1 MKDLISRAAWEIYGA
16 EHLVVLT
23 GAGISTESGIP
34 DFRSPGGLWEKY
46 DPTEFMYERFMAD
59 PKRIWEMS
67 LTMKEEG
74 DLDMEEAEPNPA
86 HTAIA
91 ELEAMGY
98 LKCVITQNVDNL
110 HQKAGSKDVI
120 EFHGNLLFGRCIS
133 CSQRYPIKAIE
144 AQIERAGLPP
154 RCEKCEGI
162 LKPDAVFFGE
172 PIPPHALHRSI
183 SEARMADVM
192 IVAGTSAVVYPAA
205 ELPFIAKRGGGFFST
220 SVTEPSQNAGAV
232 VIEINNEPTA
242 LTGRVSDYIILGMV
256 GTILPRIVQE
266 VKELEK
272 QKGKSAERG
281 QADRPPKP
289 TRQ

>member
-16 EHLVVLT
+16 QHVVALT
-23 GAGISTESGIP
+23 GAGVSTESGIP

-46 DPTEFMYERFMAD
+46 DPMEFMFERFMSN

-67 LTMKEEG
+67 IKMKQEG
-74 DLDMEEAEPNPA
+74 DLDMAQAEPNPA
-86 HTAIA
+86 HRALA

-98 LKCVITQNVDNL
+98 LSCVITQNVDDL

-120 EFHGNLLFGRCIS
+120 EFHGSLLWGRCIS
-133 CSQRYPIKAIE
+133 CGLRYPSFEIE
-144 AQIERAGLPP
+144 KKIDAGELPP
-154 RCEKCEGI
+154 RCEKCGGI

-183 SEARMADVM
+183 SEARLSDVM

-220 SVTEPSQNAGAV
+220 AVTEPSPNVGAV
-232 VIEINNEPTA
+232 VVEINNEPTE
-242 LTGRVSDYIILGMV
+242 LTGKVSDYIILGMV
-256 GTILPRIVQE
+256 GTILPQVVEEI
-266 VKELEK
+266 KKLES
-272 QKGKSAERG
+272 QKGKNCH
-281 QADRPPKP
+281 
-289 TRQ
+289 